1 MNPATFI
8 HNTQFVNVTDP
19 QVNEFLRERGGISLL
34 NDIYAG
40 ANPGAL
46 WRVRYFR
53 DGQPEEYG
61 IILRPDRTLHSVH
74 HTLADATPGASLTK
88 DEAVA
93 LAEKFLHDEKR
104 IDLSGWSLVESK
116 SDKRPKRTD
125 HELTWQE
132 NAQLDR
138 APGPGGI
145 GEGHAY
151 ARMELLVMGDEVT
164 NYRTYI
170 KIPDDWS
177 RKQDELTIS
186 RMVLTIII
194 PVAFIAGL
202 ALTALI
208 IFLKNLRSE
217 ESRTIPWRRLS
228 KWAFWALGA
237 YVLIFALGNRIP
249 AFLAAYNTAIPF
261 KVMLGTLSIG
271 AILGG
276 PFYFGIIVVLFGAA
290 WYFAKRAFAEEYF
303 PGWTGMPAKYY
314 RDAFFIG
321 IGGAGALIGI
331 QTLLQVISQHW
342 PTAHRAAAA
351 EFGSNYDAY
360 VPFGAILG
368 TSLLH
373 SMLYTGAVAL
383 AASFIVSQLRAA
395 WLKTLAFVVATFALM
410 PGNWGSPG
418 DYAKQWIAELIL
430 LAVIVFGV
438 RYVMRFNILGCFLVV
453 GLIALSSGAAE
464 LLSQPNH
471 FYKLNGYGLIVALVL
486 LLGWPVWLW
495 RAGGGDSIATDPL

>member
-1 MNPATFI
+1 M
-8 HNTQFVNVTDP
+8 
-19 QVNEFLRERGGISLL
+19 
-34 NDIYAG
+34 
-40 ANPGAL
+40 
-46 WRVRYFR
+46 
-53 DGQPEEYG
+53 
-61 IILRPDRTLHSVH
+61 
-74 HTLADATPGASLTK
+74 
-88 DEAVA
+88 
-93 LAEKFLHDEKR
+93 
-104 IDLSGWSLVESK
+104 
-116 SDKRPKRTD
+116 
-125 HELTWQE
+125 TWQE

-138 APGPGGI
+138 GLDPGGI
-145 GEGHAY
+145 GEEHAY

-194 PVAFIAGL
+194 PVAFFAGL

-373 SMLYTGAVAL
+373 SMLLYRRSCAGGFVHRV
-383 AASFIVSQLRAA
+383 AASRGVVEDAGVCRRDVRADAGELGQPRRLRETVDRGINFAGGDRIRCAIRDAIQYSRMLPRRGVDCTEQRSGGTPEPAESFLQIEWVWIDCCVGFVAGVAGVVVASGWRGFYCDGSALERAA
-395 WLKTLAFVVATFALM
+395 TRLESKSESSRGVVFVRAS
-410 PGNWGSPG
+410 W
-418 DYAKQWIAELIL
+418 
-430 LAVIVFGV
+430 
-438 RYVMRFNILGCFLVV
+438 
-453 GLIALSSGAAE
+453 GAA
-464 LLSQPNH
+464 
-471 FYKLNGYGLIVALVL
+471 VL
-486 LLGWPVWLW
+486 RPYT
-495 RAGGGDSIATDPL
+495 RRR